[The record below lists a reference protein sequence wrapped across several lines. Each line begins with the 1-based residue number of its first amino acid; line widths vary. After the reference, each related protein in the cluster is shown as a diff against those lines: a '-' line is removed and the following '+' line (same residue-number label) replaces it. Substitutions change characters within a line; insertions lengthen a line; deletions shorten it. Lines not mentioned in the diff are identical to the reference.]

1 MGRTPARF
9 VAVVL
14 CAGVFAGAAGTAQ
27 AVSPRDRGRAARAIA
42 YLASKQRANGSIVA
56 FSPIG
61 STADAVSAFVAARVG
76 RTRMDRALNYL
87 RTQVKAGHVNAI
99 GLQAKVA
106 LAVAAAGR
114 NPRAF
119 GGVNLIRTL
128 RDTLP
133 GGGGHFG
140 DSAVFDDATALL
152 ALEAAGITPG
162 NGLAAWLLAA
172 QCPDGGWAYD
182 LPYAPGDDEHCS
194 DGSATDFFTSDS
206 NTTSL
211 VVQALTAISTTDWL
225 SSPFGFFAALRDHAK
240 GGWAYSASFV
250 ATDANSTG
258 LVLQAYAAAGLKIP
272 SGGLIALRKLQYA
285 RCGAFAYTYSGA
297 ARGDPDVGATIGAVP
312 GLLREPFPVHGR
324 SPAARL
330 PKIAR
335 C

>member
-14 CAGVFAGAAGTAQ
+14 CAGVLVGATATAQ
-27 AVSPRDRGRAARAIA
+27 AAPLTDRGRAARAVA
-42 YLASKQRANGSIVA
+42 YLASKQRANGSIPA

-76 RTRMDRALNYL
+76 RTRMHRALRYL

-119 GGVNLIRTL
+119 GGVNLIQAL
-128 RDTLP
+128 RDTLA
-133 GGGGHFG
+133 GGHFG
-140 DSAVFDDATALL
+140 DSAVFDDAAALL
-152 ALEAAGITPG
+152 ALEAAGATPG
-162 NGLAAWLLAA
+162 NGLTAWLLAA

-182 LPYAPGDDEHCS
+182 LPHAPGDDEHCS

-211 VVQALTAISTTDWL
+211 VVQALTAMNTTDWL
-225 SSPFGFFAALRDHAK
+225 SSPFGFFATLRDHAK

-250 ATDANSTG
+250 ATDGNSTG
-258 LVLQAYAAAGLKIP
+258 LVLQAYAAASLKIP
-272 SGGLIALRKLQYA
+272 SGGRIALRKLQYA
-285 RCGAFAYTYSGA
+285 KCWAFAYTYSGA
-297 ARGDPDVGATIGAVP
+297 ARGDADVGATIGAVP

-324 SPAARL
+324 LPAARL
-330 PKIAR
+330 PTIAR